1 MRFAL
6 SHLLFPVM
14 ILLLPSTAMSQVDDP
29 FAVFK
34 ENVVETDC
42 TVPRIGDSPR
52 YGDTRIGEDDG
63 AELTDQEAR
72 DAHDCM
78 MEAMRRSL
86 SASRLDVAREFTDWQ
101 RFSTGP
107 YRSKDHHGRYV
118 SNFVNA
124 IAAENY
130 ARYEASGEFPVGS
143 VLAKD
148 SFVVSNSGRVLLGA
162 LSVMEKMEPGFN
174 RDGGDWRYTLIL
186 PDGRVFGR
194 TGTSDAYA
202 VEFCQDCH
210 VDSAQDHVFFL
221 PDAYR
226 VR

>member
-1 MRFAL
+1 M
-6 SHLLFPVM
+6 V
-14 ILLLPSTAMSQVDDP
+14 LLLPSVALGQANDP
-29 FAVFK
+29 FADFK
-34 ENVVETDC
+34 ENVIETEC
-42 TVPRIGDSPR
+42 TVPRIGDTPR
-52 YGDTRIGEDDG
+52 YGDTRIDEQGG

-78 MEAMRRSL
+78 MDTMLRGL
-86 SASRLDVAREFTDWQ
+86 SGSTLDVVREFAGWR

-107 YRSKDHHGRYV
+107 YHSKDHNGRYV
-118 SNFVNA
+118 SNFVND
-124 IAAENY
+124 IAAGNY
-130 ARYEASGEFPVGS
+130 ARYEASGTFPVGS

-148 SFVVSNSGRVLLGA
+148 SLVVSDSGRVLFGA
-162 LSVMEKMEPGFN
+162 LSVMEKMAPGFN
-174 RDGGDWRYTLIL
+174 PDGGDWRYTLIL

-194 TGTSDAYA
+194 TGTSDARA

-221 PDAYR
+221 PEAYR

>member
-1 MRFAL
+1 MRFTL
-6 SHLLFPVM
+6 LLFLPTVA
-14 ILLLPSTAMSQVDDP
+14 LLPSLVAGQADDP

-34 ENVVETDC
+34 ENVVETRC

-52 YGDTRIGEDDG
+52 YGDTRIGEEGG

-72 DAHDCM
+72 DAHDCLM
-78 MEAMRRSL
+78 AAMRRGL
-86 SASRLDVAREFTDWQ
+86 AESRLDVARDFADWR

-107 YRSKDHHGRYV
+107 YRSEDHNGRYV
-118 SNFVNA
+118 SNFVNEV
-124 IAAENY
+124 AAENY

-143 VLAKD
+143 MLAKD
-148 SFVVSNSGRVLLGA
+148 SFVVSNSGRVLFGA

-174 RDGGDWRYTLIL
+174 PSGGDWRYTLIL

-210 VDSAQDHVFFL
+210 VDSPRDNVLLL
-221 PDAYR
+221 PEAYR
-226 VR
+226 VGQ